1 MRFSRLALQY
11 LRKNFWYL
19 ALATLVPSV
28 IMGLLTEPCTNI
40 QLFANFKPETMVTF
54 GDVFFAV
61 SELNWKSVVVG
72 IFAVPIFSVFFSIV
86 CGLESK
92 HMRWGILSG
101 EGLMKRVNNNFLPVF
116 KLMLIFIFVM
126 ELYAVI
132 CALFTFLWVKVIQ
145 KTAVA
150 LALTITI
157 NVLLF
162 IVMLCAMVLLSLT
175 LPIMS
180 ITGLNLRKAIAESI
194 TLLKGKFFRMLFA
207 IVIPVIIPYVL
218 MATLAAFGIIWR
230 KIINIFLF
238 VYIFSYYIT
247 LMYTTYL
254 DIEDIDRED
263 LKNKYLKLVED

>member
-19 ALATLVPSV
+19 ALATLVPSIV
-28 IMGLLTEPCTNI
+28 MGLLTEPCTMI
-40 QLFANFKPETMVTF
+40 QLFVNFDQSKLVTF

-61 SELNWKSVVVG
+61 SEINWKSVVAGV
-72 IFAVPIFSVFFSIV
+72 FALPIFSAFFSIV

-101 EGLMKRVNNNFLPVF
+101 EDLLKRVNNNFLPVF
-116 KLMLIFIFVM
+116 KLVLVFIFIM
-126 ELYAVI
+126 ELYAVV
-132 CALFTFLWVKVIQ
+132 CSLFTFLWVKAI
-145 KTAVA
+145 KKAAVA
-150 LALTITI
+150 LGLTITI

-162 IVMLCAMVLLSLT
+162 LVMLCAMVLLSLT

-207 IVIPVIIPYVL
+207 IVIPTIIPYIL
-218 MATLAAFGIIWR
+218 MAVFAAYGFWWR